1 MSDCFWTDLVRVEQE
16 CDEAPADTP
25 FIAILPAANESYTGM
40 EFMAY
45 GDWLC
50 VDEDLL
56 PGTKSGEGDGTHFS
70 ARYSITPAQFD
81 ALTCGDSPDL
91 TGLSR
96 EVIYVTYVLA
106 DMGFNC
112 PPHSGHGSPGIL
124 AYSWPE
130 DSCWILEITPVDL
143 ETFDICYIA
152 IAVR

>member
-25 FIAILPAANESYTGM
+25 FIAILPAANEYGM
-40 EFMAY
+40 EFMSY
-45 GDWLC
+45 GGWLC

-56 PGTKSGEGDGTHFS
+56 PGTSYGEGDGTHFS

-96 EVIYVTYVLA
+96 EVIYVTYATA
-106 DMGFNC
+106 DGGFNC